1 MTVTATA
8 RPTPTEHPGYTQ
20 TLPCAARSVVPAR
33 SLVRTALVAWG
44 LEHLSDTGALV
55 VTELVSNSV
64 THTRTYSIRVIITR
78 PGETFVRIAVA
89 DNSRTIPTLRTLTGV
104 HEETGRGLAIIDAL
118 TWRWGTDLLPG
129 GKRVWGD
136 LRCEAGE

>member
-8 RPTPTEHPGYTQ
+8 RPTPTGHPGYTQ
-20 TLPCAARSVVPAR
+20 TMPCTARSVVPAR
-33 SLVRTALVAWG
+33 SLVRTALETWG
-44 LEHLSDTGALV
+44 LAHLTDTAALI

-64 THTRTYSIRVIITR
+64 THTRTCMIRVTVSR

-89 DNSRTIPTLRTLTGV
+89 DNSKTIPTLRTRSD
-104 HEETGRGLAIIDAL
+104 HHDEAGRGLAIIEAL
-118 TWRWGTDLLPG
+118 TWRWGTDPLPV

-136 LRCEAGE
+136 LKCEADA

>member
-8 RPTPTEHPGYTQ
+8 RPTRTEHPGYTQ
-20 TLPCAARSVVPAR
+20 TLPRAARSVVPAR
-33 SLVRTALVAWG
+33 SLVRTALETWG
-44 LEHLSDTGALV
+44 LERLADTGALV

-64 THTRTYSIRVIITR
+64 THTSTYSIRVTVSR

-89 DNSRTIPTLRTLTGV
+89 DNSKAIPTLRTLSSD
-104 HEETGRGLAIIDAL
+104 HEEGGRGLAIIDAL
-118 TWRWGTDLLPG
+118 TWRWGTDLLPR

-136 LRCEAGE
+136 LKCEAGE

>member
-8 RPTPTEHPGYTQ
+8 RPTRTEHPGYTQ
-20 TLPCAARSVVPAR
+20 TLPCTARSVVPAR
-33 SLVRTALVAWG
+33 SLVRTALEVWR
-44 LEHLSDTGALV
+44 LEHLADTGALI

-64 THTRTYSIRVIITR
+64 THTRTYSIRVTVSR
-78 PGETFVRIAVA
+78 PGETFVRIAVT
-89 DNSRTIPTLRTLTGV
+89 DNSKSIPMLRTMTGDQ
-104 HEETGRGLAIIDAL
+104 EETGRGLAIVDAL

-136 LRCEAGE
+136 LRCEVGE